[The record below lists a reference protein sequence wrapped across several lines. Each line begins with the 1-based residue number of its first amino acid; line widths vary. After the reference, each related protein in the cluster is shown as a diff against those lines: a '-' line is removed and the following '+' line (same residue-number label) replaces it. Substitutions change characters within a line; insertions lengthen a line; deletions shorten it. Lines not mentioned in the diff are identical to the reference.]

1 MKGLKEYIRKHGRH
15 FTEELAYGAVNRKW
29 SPGDIERTAQS
40 KVYYNVTGSTL
51 GDMVYLV
58 HIVHDAYPEEYYR
71 KDYCVDY
78 ALAVIGD
85 VEYTGSAF
93 SNWIL
98 TIRDFDFTPY
108 I

>member
-1 MKGLKEYIRKHGRH
+1 MKGLKEYIRKYGRH
-15 FTEELAYGAVNRKW
+15 FTKELAYDAVRWKW
-29 SPGDIERTAQS
+29 PLKDIEDTAQS

-51 GDMVYLV
+51 GDIVYLV

-78 ALAVIGD
+78 ALAVIRD
-85 VEYTGSAF
+85 VRYTGSAF

>member
-1 MKGLKEYIRKHGRH
+1 MKGLEEYVRKHGRH
-15 FTEELAYGAVNRKW
+15 FTEELAYKAAGKRW
-29 SPGDIERTAQS
+29 SPEEIEKNAQS
-40 KVYYNVTGSTL
+40 KVYYNVTSSTS

-58 HIVHDAYPEEYYR
+58 HIVHDAYPQEYCK

-85 VEYTGSAF
+85 VDYTESPF
-93 SNWIL
+93 SNWIM
-98 TIRDFDFTPY
+98 TINSFDFTPY